1 MSQHA
6 DAHDAMDAMQASDR
20 GLSTLGIGDP
30 MRAMPLSRIPVQF
43 LLRHGPASL
52 HFRLCRDFQDK
63 ELVIRF
69 VHP

>member
-6 DAHDAMDAMQASDR
+6 DAHDAMDMVRVSDR
-20 GLSTLGIGDP
+20 GASTFGIVDP
-30 MRAMPLSRIPVQF
+30 MRAVPLSRIPVQF
-43 LLRHGPASL
+43 LLRHGPAPL
-52 HFRLCRDFQDK
+52 HVRLCRNFPDK